1 MELGLE
7 VEVGPAAE
15 ELNVTPCT
23 ELDKAQQT
31 ADRTQLTTE
40 AHPSI
45 AASRDFVR
53 SSPVQFSSKHVV
65 VWLTNCLSSHKHF
78 VSLLLHV
85 ELPAVKQG
93 RAQAEMS
100 ESGMSDPIR
109 TRRKTNT
116 RSRSAWSLG
125 LLPRRWQKQQREQ
138 RERWRNAWCSKNEK
152 ERLKNLRSDR
162 GRRLMKSGIR
172 EGRVYKGDRICKGGR
187 ICRCEQ
193 VE

>member
-1 MELGLE
+1 M
-7 VEVGPAAE
+7 
-15 ELNVTPCT
+15 
-23 ELDKAQQT
+23 
-31 ADRTQLTTE
+31 
-40 AHPSI
+40 
-45 AASRDFVR
+45 R
-53 SSPVQFSSKHVV
+53 SSPVQLFSKHAV
-65 VWLTNCLSSHKHF
+65 VWLTNCLSSHKHL

-100 ESGMSDPIR
+100 EGEMSDPIR

-116 RSRSAWSLG
+116 HSRSVWSLG
-125 LLPRRWQKQQREQ
+125 LLPRRRQKQQREQ
-138 RERWRNAWCSKNEK
+138 REWWRNAWCSKSEK
-152 ERLKNLRSDR
+152 ERLKNLKSDR
-162 GRRLMKSGIR
+162 GRRRMRSGIR